1 VRDQLHFEPCNL
13 IPSSERQLCPVCRV
27 GRVAFH
33 YEISSAVSESDPP
46 EILRGSCCV
55 ICAKAFLDA
64 AEAKLAQTDK
74 FS

>member
-55 ICAKAFLDA
+55 TCAKAFLDA